1 MPTRQELWERSFV
14 GRLGVGSR
22 RVVSCDRRIVSYF
35 PHHSGIQ
42 GGFIKIFGYRQISL
56 VKPAPTANICTLKQ
70 GARMATLNLS
80 RLCYPFTRTLPT
92 TNFPLPIR
100 KIKLMPALLRTS
112 ADITGS
118 DRKVQLL
125 AAGNR
130 L

>member
-70 GARMATLNLS
+70 WSIASNS
-80 RLCYPFTRTLPT
+80 QSF
-92 TNFPLPIR
+92 
-100 KIKLMPALLRTS
+100 PALLPFCPYTS
-112 ADITGS
+112 NYQFPIAD
-118 DRKVQLL
+118 QE
-125 AAGNR
+125 N
-130 L
+130 